1 MRFAYMVRPMNPLL
15 LSCHFANE
23 CAQITQGCRYIKY
36 KAFEED
42 KLAAQ

>member
-23 CAQITQGCRYIKY
+23 VAQITQGCRYIKY
-36 KAFEED
+36 KTFEEN